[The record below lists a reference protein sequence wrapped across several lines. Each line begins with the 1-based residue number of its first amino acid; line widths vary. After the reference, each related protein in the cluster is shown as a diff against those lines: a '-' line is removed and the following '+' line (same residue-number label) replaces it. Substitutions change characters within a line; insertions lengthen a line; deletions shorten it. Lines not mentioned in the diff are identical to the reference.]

1 MSEQRDYSLLRPFDL
16 EAAKCGEGVLW
27 NNHPVRWVDLAEAPR
42 NQLSIVE
49 HGCGLS
55 YATKDELRMAPL
67 CWVEGRTVYKGDVL
81 YRPGIDDGPVVASHI
96 ENVDG
101 DDDYLVFE
109 GSDRDEFAD
118 NRRGYMTWAEPN
130 PVLCEVEGKPVRK
143 GDRLWSNYFKVWF
156 AVTEI
161 EDGFFVHERR
171 VSTPATSC
179 SWKRKVKKQ
188 GFINIYPPAACHGTG
203 AVASVATTIYPNKG
217 MADALMALN
226 RIACLQVEW
235 EEEVSE

>member
-1 MSEQRDYSLLRPFDL
+1 MVRDERLLRHFDVKTANV
-16 EAAKCGEGVLW
+16 EAILW
-27 NNHPVRWVDLAEAPR
+27 LGDLDTPVVFIGRGRNNTTNV
-42 NQLSIVE
+42 VE
-49 HGCGLS
+49 HPSHSLM
-55 YATKDELRMAPL
+55 YVEDDRLKMAPL
-67 CWVEGRTVYKGDVL
+67 CWVEGRPVYKGDVL
-81 YRPGIDDGPVVASHI
+81 YRPGIDDGPVVASNI

-101 DDDYLVFE
+101 DDYLVFE